1 MARGI
6 ISGSRGT
13 VPVAARRALKIDG
26 INEIRAKLAYML
38 SATSAKAIKDVSIRA
53 ALVGRDVIKAI
64 TPVKTGLLQSAV
76 FAAHGDPE
84 KANVLLGVNHHI
96 APHAHL
102 VEYGHAGPHAAPPKP
117 YFRPGLVLAAP
128 QMKTIIEEGLKDI
141 IAKAAAD

>member
-1 MARGI
+1 MARSI

-13 VPVAARRALKIDG
+13 VPVEARRALKIDG
-26 INEIRAKLAYML
+26 INELRAKLAYIL
-38 SATSAKAIKDVSIRA
+38 SATTAKAVKEISIQA
-53 ALVGRDVIKAI
+53 ALTGRDIIKAI
-64 TPVKTGLLQSAV
+64 TPVKTGLLQSAI
-76 FAAHGDPE
+76 FAAYGDPE

-128 QMKTIIEEGLKDI
+128 QMKTIIEDGFKEI
-141 IAKAAAD
+141 IEKAASD